1 MSVQIDIEG
10 LEAVK
15 TMFKRLPEV
24 LERRIHQR
32 MREIVREGVVRA
44 RDLAPER
51 TGYMRSMIGA
61 TELGNMQFQLVGL
74 APYTGYQE
82 YGTRYISPR
91 LFMTAAFQWIVYAID
106 GLGEETMKAILE
118 ADP

>member
-1 MSVQIDIEG
+1 MSVQIDVEG
-10 LEAVK
+10 LEAVQ

-24 LERRIHQR
+24 LERRIHAR
-32 MREIVREGVVRA
+32 MREIVQEGVVRA

-51 TGYMRSMIGA
+51 TGYLRSMIGS

-74 APYTGYQE
+74 APYTVYQE
-82 YGTRYISPR
+82 FGTCYISPR
-91 LFMTAAFQWIVYAID
+91 LFMTAAFQWIVHNL
-106 GLGEETMKAILE
+106 GVLGEETTKAILE

>member
-10 LEAVK
+10 LEAVQ

-24 LERRIHQR
+24 LERRIHQK
-32 MREIVREGVVRA
+32 MREIVQEGVVRA

-51 TGYMRSMIGA
+51 TGYLRSMIGS

-74 APYTGYQE
+74 APYTYYQE
-82 YGTRYISPR
+82 YGTRFISPR
-91 LFMTAAFQWIVYAID
+91 LFMTAAFQWIVYS
-106 GLGEETMKAILE
+106 LGQISDETTKAILE